1 MGIERGGYG
10 PLGRQLEHLGGA
22 DPSFILITTIG
33 VLFQVSGTEVRE
45 GNILV
50 TWVDIQKL

>member
-1 MGIERGGYG
+1 VGIERGGYG